1 MFRGL
6 KKSHTG
12 SRRTCVQKRFEKI
25 LNLYLGLIS
34 RLKVYPSIKERNA
47 QAHNLSAKTE
57 RGDYYQNVQLHN
69 KIKYNKIQCT
79 KKQKNMAHSKNKKYL
94 QKQSLRKYRLQIY
107 QKKTFKKLSLSEKAK
122 GKREEPKEIRKAMHD

>member
-1 MFRGL
+1 M
-6 KKSHTG
+6 
-12 SRRTCVQKRFEKI
+12 
-25 LNLYLGLIS
+25 IS

-79 KKQKNMAHSKNKKYL
+79 KKQKNMA
-94 QKQSLRKYRLQIY
+94 QLRE
-107 QKKTFKKLSLSEKAK
+107 QKKFPGTDL
-122 GKREEPKEIRKAMHD
+122 KELNIIN